1 MSNFKILWYIWSSTS
16 VFDSEVRCPSCLLSK
31 FTSQLKLIQSVVRVG
46 ILGICVTSS
55 ILMVLHSGFWISES
69 QFQSPRDAFPGFWM
83 SGPHVPE
90 FQFQGPGSHGSR
102 ILDLTVSRWSQGH
115 RFQGCK
121 VLGSR
126 TWISG
131 SHIPGLRS

>member
-55 ILMVLHSGFWISES
+55 VLMVLLSGFWISES
-69 QFQSPRDAFPGFWM
+69 QFQSPRDAVAGSWVSRFQSPG
-83 SGPHVPE
+83 SLGLTVPE
-90 FQFQGPGSHGSR
+90 GRVSMLQGLRVPVLDLRVPDPGSQIL
-102 ILDLTVSRWSQGH
+102 ILDNAFTY
-115 RFQGCK
+115 
-121 VLGSR
+121 
-126 TWISG
+126 IS
-131 SHIPGLRS
+131 IFIT

>member
-16 VFDSEVRCPSCLLSK
+16 VFDSEIRYPSCLLSK
-31 FTSQLKLIQSVVRVG
+31 FTSQLKLIQSVVRVE

-55 ILMVLHSGFWISES
+55 MLMVLHSGFRISES
-69 QFQSPRDAFPGFWM
+69 QFQSPRDAFAGFWV

-102 ILDLTVSRWSQGH
+102 ILDLRVSRSQGH

-121 VLGSR
+121 ASGSQ
-126 TWISG
+126 TWISE
-131 SHIPGLRS
+131 SRIPGLRS

>member
-55 ILMVLHSGFWISES
+55 VLMVLLSGFWISES
-69 QFQSPRDAFPGFWM
+69 QFQSPRDAVAGSWVSRFQSPG
-83 SGPHVPE
+83 SQGLTVPE
-90 FQFQGPGSHGSR
+90 GRVSMLQGLRVPVLDLRVPDPGSQIL
-102 ILDLTVSRWSQGH
+102 ILDNAFTY
-115 RFQGCK
+115 
-121 VLGSR
+121 
-126 TWISG
+126 IS
-131 SHIPGLRS
+131 IFIT